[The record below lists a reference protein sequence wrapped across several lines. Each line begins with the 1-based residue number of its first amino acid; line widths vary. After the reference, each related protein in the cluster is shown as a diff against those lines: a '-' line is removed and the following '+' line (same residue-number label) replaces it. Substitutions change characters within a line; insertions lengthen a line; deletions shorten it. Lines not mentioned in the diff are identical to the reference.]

1 MLYLC
6 ISDPLHLKIMTK
18 RIENNLLKIPVLRWL
33 VRFAMKIK
41 IPGMQGMSLYDLLEM
56 YIIGI
61 VNGALTSRAGAIA
74 FSFFMALFPF
84 LLFILTL
91 IPILNIDGLQDY
103 FMTFLKES
111 LPPTTADSVDGV
123 VNDIFNNRYNGLLSF
138 GFLTSV
144 FLMTN
149 GVNAIFGGFEY
160 SYHVKKTRNMFKQFM
175 IAMSVSIILSL
186 LLLITIAIM
195 IYFQVGIANLKA
207 SGWVSDDVFWIE
219 VGRVAFLIAMI
230 YTGVS
235 ILYNYGVKDLT
246 KRSFFTSGAILT
258 TLLTL
263 LMFYLFGIYVEKFAQ
278 YNKLYGSIGTLLIL
292 MLFVW
297 LNSIILLLGFELNA
311 SMNRLRLKHKIEKK

>member
-1 MLYLC
+1 
-6 ISDPLHLKIMTK
+6 MTK
-18 RIENNLLKIPVLRWL
+18 KIENNLLKIPVLRLL
-33 VRFAMKIK
+33 VKFTMKIK

-91 IPILNIDGLQDY
+91 IPILNIEGLQDY
-103 FMTFLKES
+103 FMAFLKES

-138 GFLTSV
+138 GFVTTI

-160 SYHVKKTRNMFKQFM
+160 SYHVKVTRSIIKQFF
-175 IAMSVSIILSL
+175 IAMGVSIILSL
-186 LLLITIAIM
+186 LLLFTIAIM

-219 VGRVAFLIAMI
+219 IGRVVFLIAMI

-235 ILYNYGVKDLT
+235 ILYNYGVKDLR

-278 YNKLYGSIGTLLIL
+278 YNQLYGSIGTLLIL
-292 MLFVW
+292 MLFIW